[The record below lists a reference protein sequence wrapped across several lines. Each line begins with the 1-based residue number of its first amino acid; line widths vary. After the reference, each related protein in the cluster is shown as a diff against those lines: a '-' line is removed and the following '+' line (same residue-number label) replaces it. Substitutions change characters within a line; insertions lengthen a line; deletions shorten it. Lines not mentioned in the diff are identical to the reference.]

1 MVDRLAEAE
10 AKAPAQSKQSPKGPS
25 TLQMTQLGSLKQIT
39 DEWTPLRAGNKDGY
53 GRTSSSGKKSTVND
67 ESLEFFPFILQEID
81 KVNKFFI
88 GKLAELRIKLEHITS
103 KRQNAYFSHH
113 TSGESDLNSLRD
125 IYVELAALRSYCD
138 LNQTGLSFCLCCY
151 VKILSMLK
159 ISAGFYK
166 IIKKYDKV
174 LEEEVSI

>member
-1 MVDRLAEAE
+1 MDRLAEVD
-10 AKAPAQSKQSPKGPS
+10 AKGIPQPKQSPKVPS
-25 TLQMTQLGSLKQIT
+25 TLQMAQLGTLKQVT
-39 DEWTPLRAGNKDGY
+39 DEWTPLRGSSKDGY
-53 GRTSSSGKKSTVND
+53 SRNSSITGKKSAVND
-67 ESLEFFPFILQEID
+67 DSLDFFPFILQEID

-138 LNQTGLSFCLCCY
+138 LNQTG
-151 VKILSMLK
+151 
-159 ISAGFYK
+159 
-166 IIKKYDKV
+166 
-174 LEEEVSI
+174 